1 MGEEKMRR
9 ELLRR
14 PEQLLLAV
22 VVLLATLSIL
32 AYWCLRI
39 WQREDLI
46 EFDKAPPLEATFQL
60 DINRAEWPEIMQLPG
75 IGETTAR
82 TIVKVRE
89 TEGPFVN
96 LEDLENR
103 VHGIGPRMVA
113 EIAPFL
119 VPLQVPTG
127 NGDNGHGR

>member
-1 MGEEKMRR
+1 MRG

-14 PEQLLLAV
+14 PEQVLLAV
-22 VVLLATLSIL
+22 VVLLATLSIF

-39 WQREDLI
+39 WHREDLI
-46 EFDKAPPLEATFQL
+46 EFDKAPPLEAAFQV
-60 DINRAEWPEIMQLPG
+60 DINRAGWPEIMQLPG

-89 TEGPFVN
+89 TEGPFIN
-96 LEDLENR
+96 LEDLEKR
-103 VHGIGPRMVA
+103 VHGIGPRMAA

-119 VPLQVPTG
+119 APLQIPTC
-127 NGDNGHGR
+127 NGDDGRGR